1 MTLEINFKNI
11 IRKIEDWDNRIF
23 LEFYESKFSKKKK
36 IIQFAKII
44 SFFGNFLFWG
54 SLWLTL
60 GIYSFITKDYKL
72 FILITG
78 GFEQSLVIYLAIRYI
93 VVKRNRPFITL
104 KEKGVKQGDELIKEK
119 KSFPSGHVT
128 FFLFFGFIFAFYF
141 NNWIILLIFILFDI
155 IIAITR
161 VILGVHFPIDVIFG
175 FMFGVFFAF
184 LFLSLTCT
192 YWLDFYYWLGTTL
205 SPFK

>member
-23 LEFYESKFSKKKK
+23 LEFYESKFSKKKE

-54 SLWLTL
+54 SLWLIL
-60 GIYSFITKDYKL
+60 GIYGFIYKDYEL

-93 VVKRNRPFITL
+93 VVKRNRPFIKL
-104 KEKGVKQGDELIKEK
+104 KEK
-119 KSFPSGHVT
+119 
-128 FFLFFGFIFAFYF
+128 
-141 NNWIILLIFILFDI
+141 
-155 IIAITR
+155 
-161 VILGVHFPIDVIFG
+161 
-175 FMFGVFFAF
+175 
-184 LFLSLTCT
+184 
-192 YWLDFYYWLGTTL
+192 
-205 SPFK
+205 